1 MFNNKTRYV
10 LSKSVKVI
18 SEDPECSK
26 NFNLFV
32 SLTNHIFL
40 DILDKNDFS
49 YRVRLFMPNGEII
62 VCYIPHKPS
71 NLIEIYNFE
80 DLLDGRFNSTN

>member
-1 MFNNKTRYV
+1 MISIKIRYV

-18 SEDPECSK
+18 SEDPECK
-26 NFNLFV
+26 NNFNLYV

-49 YRVRLFMPNGEII
+49 YHVRLFMSNGEILSG
-62 VCYIPHKPS
+62 YIPHKPF
-71 NLIEIYNFE
+71 NPIEIYNIE
-80 DLLDGRFNSTN
+80 NLLDGRFNSTN